1 MVEKFQ
7 QELQDMMKQ
16 LNAEKEI
23 TVQLKALQERLDETE
38 GHLSTSIK
46 RRDDLSEKLDELQS
60 VNAAL
65 KTDVAESKIE
75 QSALLTRVNK
85 LLERLDEKDNVLSQV
100 QDEKSA
106 LVERFSETQGLY
118 KQLQGM
124 YGKCLYI
131 CVVIP
136 PHAMYVYLLNTN
148 LRH

>member
-75 QSALLTRVNK
+75 QSALLNRVNK
-85 LLERLDEKDNVLSQV
+85 LLERLDEKDNVLSKV
-100 QDEKSA
+100 QGEKSA
-106 LVERFSETQGLY
+106 LVERYSETQGLY

-131 CVVIP
+131 KLCCNPTACHVRLFTK
-136 PHAMYVYLLNTN
+136 H
-148 LRH
+148 